1 MDDGN
6 NIPRILVID
15 DDPSVQKLVAT
26 LIQRAGMEHEG
37 ALTAT
42 QGAKLLRKTPMPH
55 ALVLDLM
62 LPDISGMEFLAQM
75 RAKDVFEAIPVVIL
89 SAIVDP
95 DQIREGLKLGADRYI
110 TKPYLASN
118 LIDTLKDMLKNGRKR
133 K

>member
-1 MDDGN
+1 MDSDSKV
-6 NIPRILVID
+6 PRILVID

-26 LIQRAGMEHEG
+26 LIERAGMESEG

-42 QGAKLLRKTPMPH
+42 QGAKLLRKPPLPH

-75 RAKDVFEAIPVVIL
+75 RAKDAFDDLPVVIL

-118 LIDTLKDMLKNGRKR
+118 LIDTLKDVLKNGRK